1 MEEHLL
7 IAIIAALVNI
17 LFSILIPPIVSDSSA
32 PFAQEIK
39 KHYQCNKNFII
50 ISAILTA
57 LLVYISLKVT
67 PYINNNIL
75 GNIAKLNVTTPV
87 KIQSFQ
93 NV

>member
-17 LFSILIPPIVSDSSA
+17 LFSILIPPLVNNSSL

-39 KHYQCNKNFII
+39 QHYKCNQSFII

-57 LLVYISLKVT
+57 ILVYISLKVT
-67 PYINNNIL
+67 PYINHNVL
-75 GNIAKLNVTTPV
+75 GNIAELNIVNPV
-87 KIQSFQ
+87 KI
-93 NV
+93 N

>member
-17 LFSILIPPIVSDSSA
+17 LFSILIPPIVNDSSA

-67 PYINNNIL
+67 PYIKSNIL
-75 GNIAKLNVTTPV
+75 GNIAQLN
-87 KIQSFQ
+87 
-93 NV
+93 